1 MTYTLTATQLS
12 RLRAD
17 AAQETNYL
25 ITITGDPSGG
35 TFTLS
40 YLGDT
45 TTAIPYNATAN
56 AVQAALEALDD
67 VGQGGVSVTGTTT
80 INSAV
85 SGPFNVVF
93 EDGDGS
99 ALTANAASLTGG
111 SSPAIYI
118 TMLRPF
124 SDARLN
130 DNYDRAEG
138 DYDTAVYYTLLQWLA
153 KVAKFHNYT
162 VGGDS
167 VNKNQIFT
175 NVERLLAIWEK
186 RSGQGGG
193 TLTSGLISLGI
204 DMTEDDLEELEN
216 EL

>member
-1 MTYTLTATQLS
+1 MTYTLTAAQLS

-25 ITITGDPSGG
+25 ITITGEPTGG

-40 YLGDT
+40 YLDDT
-45 TTAIPYNATAN
+45 TAAIAFNATAN

-80 INSAV
+80 INNAV

-99 ALTANAASLTGG
+99 ALTVNAAGLTGG

-130 DNYDRAEG
+130 DNYDQAEG
-138 DYDTAVYYTLLQWLA
+138 DYNLAVLYTLRQWWA
-153 KVAKFHNYT
+153 RSAKFHNIT
-162 VGGDS
+162 VNGDS
-167 VNKNQIFT
+167 VNKNQIFL
-175 NVERLLAIWEK
+175 NIEKLLKYWEK
-186 RSGQGGG
+186 VAGAEGG
-193 TLTSGLISLGI
+193 TLSVGTIGLHI
-204 DMTEDDLEELEN
+204 DATEDDITEWGSW
-216 EL
+216 